1 MQNIDKLASK
11 YKSNMSSISSELGR
25 LLADGVHNE
34 NVLLNNL
41 RKDMDA
47 MERSGAS
54 YAERI
59 QVLLSYFKDL
69 QKYQSSGIFDFKT
82 LNQNIGNTVRVFQ
95 NASDAADRFW
105 YRIQSQYKEFRGQV
119 IDWSDL
125 KPSA

>member
-1 MQNIDKLASK
+1 
-11 YKSNMSSISSELGR
+11 
-25 LLADGVHNE
+25 
-34 NVLLNNL
+34 
-41 RKDMDA
+41 MDA

-59 QVLLSYFKDL
+59 QVLLSYFKDF

-119 IDWSDL
+119 IDWRFC
-125 KPSA
+125 